1 MIFWIINI
9 KGNEYYET
17 IWKKLKIVFSS
28 KDYIDCTIDLEDIE
42 LINRIINNA
51 PKSYTNLKDLKLSEQ
66 IRMIKTLMDKFKH
79 DESIAIALLEK
90 SNLKELDFSNLDE
103 DDLLLLELSVRKEIV
118 MNSRKVSYI
127 MGKEDPNTIP
137 F

>member
-1 MIFWIINI
+1 
-9 KGNEYYET
+9 
-17 IWKKLKIVFSS
+17 
-28 KDYIDCTIDLEDIE
+28 
-42 LINRIINNA
+42 
-51 PKSYTNLKDLKLSEQ
+51 
-66 IRMIKTLMDKFKH
+66 MIKTLMDKFKH